1 MAQQVIKINGRTI
14 HQPDTFKFS
23 FATTSTEGTERLMS
37 GVMCNEPMFTVES
50 YAYEGSDISILEMAN
65 LLQMIVNQRQVQLY
79 YFSVYYGRWREAP
92 FYVTQGSVD
101 IGTLKE
107 GEEKYKSLSFNI
119 IGVNPL

>member
-50 YAYEGSDISILEMAN
+50 YAYEGSDISISEMSS

-79 YFSVYYGRWREAP
+79 YFSVYYGRWREAQ

-101 IGTLKE
+101 LGGRRIIKK
-107 GEEKYKSLSFNI
+107 KYKSLSFNL

>member
-1 MAQQVIKINGRTI
+1 MAQQTIKINGKTI
-14 HQPDTFKFS
+14 HQPDSFKFS
-23 FATTSTEGTERLMS
+23 FATTSTEGSERLMS
-37 GVMCNEPMFTVES
+37 GEMYNEPMFTVES
-50 YAYEGSDISILEMAN
+50 YAYEGSDISISEMSR
-65 LLQMIVNQRQVQLY
+65 LLQMIVNQRKVQLY

>member
-1 MAQQVIKINGRTI
+1 MAQQTIKINGKTI
-14 HQPDTFKFS
+14 HQPDSFKFS
-23 FATTSTEGTERLMS
+23 FATTSTEGSERLMS
-37 GVMCNEPMFTVES
+37 GEMYNEPMFTVES
-50 YAYEGSDISILEMAN
+50 YAYEGSDISVSDMSS
-65 LLQMIVNQRQVQLY
+65 LLQMIVNQRKVQLY

>member
-1 MAQQVIKINGRTI
+1 MAQQTIKINGKTI
-14 HQPDTFKFS
+14 HQPDSFKFS
-23 FATTSTEGTERLMS
+23 FATTSTEGSERLMS
-37 GVMCNEPMFTVES
+37 GEMYNEPMFTVES
-50 YAYEGSDISILEMAN
+50 YAYEGSDISVSEMSR
-65 LLQMIVNQRQVQLY
+65 LLQMIVNQRKVQLY

>member
-1 MAQQVIKINGRTI
+1 MAQQTIKINGKTI
-14 HQPDTFKFS
+14 HQPDSFKFS
-23 FATTSTEGTERLMS
+23 FATTSTEGSERLMS
-37 GVMCNEPMFTVES
+37 GETYNEPMFTVES
-50 YAYEGSDISILEMAN
+50 YAYEGSDISISEMSR
-65 LLQMIVNQRQVQLY
+65 LLQMIVNQRKVQLY

>member
-1 MAQQVIKINGRTI
+1 MAQQTIKINGKTI

-23 FATTSTEGTERLMS
+23 FATTSTEGSERLMS
-37 GVMCNEPMFTVES
+37 GEMCNEPMFTVES
-50 YAYEGSDISILEMAN
+50 YAYEGSDISVSDMSS
-65 LLQMIVNQRQVQLY
+65 LLQMIVNHRKVQLY

>member
-50 YAYEGSDISILEMAN
+50 YAYEGSDISISEMAN

-92 FYVTQGSVD
+92 FYVTQVSVD
-101 IGTLKE
+101 LGTLKE

>member
-1 MAQQVIKINGRTI
+1 M
-14 HQPDTFKFS
+14 
-23 FATTSTEGTERLMS
+23 
-37 GVMCNEPMFTVES
+37 
-50 YAYEGSDISILEMAN
+50 
-65 LLQMIVNQRQVQLY
+65 
-79 YFSVYYGRWREAP
+79 REAP

>member
-1 MAQQVIKINGRTI
+1 
-14 HQPDTFKFS
+14 
-23 FATTSTEGTERLMS
+23 MS

-50 YAYEGSDISILEMAN
+50 YAYEGSDISISEMAN

>member
-1 MAQQVIKINGRTI
+1 MIKINGRTI

-50 YAYEGSDISILEMAN
+50 YAYEGSDISISEMSS

>member
-1 MAQQVIKINGRTI
+1 MN
-14 HQPDTFKFS
+14 
-23 FATTSTEGTERLMS
+23 ATLEIQTEKHPNSMKDSPETNKKS
-37 GVMCNEPMFTVES
+37 GADSIVE
-50 YAYEGSDISILEMAN
+50 ASD
-65 LLQMIVNQRQVQLY
+65 
-79 YFSVYYGRWREAP
+79 FSVYYGRWREAP